1 MVSNYYKKFDFYN
14 CYQCYYNYSNNMET
28 QNIQKVYTHDEFNKG
43 VLDIKNNRNILKLVL
58 NDGRRTKFM
67 LIRNEL
73 ALRDNKGNIPQ
84 YALQGEDI
92 RYHYTYGKFS
102 LGNKLTKQ
110 ESNYFYYNFYP
121 SGRIVFGDKIQNW
134 TIYRNIEDIESIKD
148 DIDKNM
154 LSKLFND
161 IRKFNW
167 LPQEDLEY

>member
-1 MVSNYYKKFDFYN
+1 
-14 CYQCYYNYSNNMET
+14 MET
-28 QNIQKVYTHDEFNKG
+28 LDIQDVYTHDEFNKE
-43 VLDIKNNRNILKLVL
+43 VLDIKNNRYIIKLVL

-73 ALRDNKGNIPQ
+73 ALCDNNGNIPK

-102 LGNKLTKQ
+102 HGNKLTKQ

-121 SGRIVFGDKIQNW
+121 SGRIVFGDKIKNW
-134 TIYRNIEDIESIKD
+134 TIYKNIEDIKNIKD
-148 DIDKNM
+148 DINKNM

-167 LPQEDLEY
+167 LPEPDLGY

>member
-1 MVSNYYKKFDFYN
+1 
-14 CYQCYYNYSNNMET
+14 MET
-28 QNIQKVYTHDEFNKG
+28 LDIQDVYTHDEFNKE
-43 VLDIKNNRNILKLVL
+43 VLDIKNNRFIVKLVL

-73 ALRDNKGNIPQ
+73 ALRDNNGNIPQ

-92 RYHYTYGKFS
+92 IYHYTYGKFS
-102 LGNKLTKQ
+102 QGNKLTKQ

-121 SGRIVFGDKIQNW
+121 SGRIVFGNKIQNW
-134 TIYRNIEDIESIKD
+134 TIYRNIEDIKSAND

-154 LSKLFND
+154 LIKLFND

-167 LPQEDLEY
+167 LPEPDLGY